1 MSTDKQLDKTLNIG
15 TEIRLAEGI
24 KKHVKIGTIALIRQ
38 VREDM
43 DGVAHKF
50 SFSIGRKK
58 WEATEDREA
67 VDWPKV
73 EETYKKAFNLVLVEE
88 ITEKEYEQIDQDGIA
103 ELDNLL
109 DRFLF

>member
-38 VREDM
+38 VREEM
-43 DGVAHKF
+43 DGVVHKF

-73 EETYKKAFNLVLVEE
+73 EDTYKKAFNLVLVEG
-88 ITEKEYEQIDQDGIA
+88 ITEEEYEQIDQDGIE

>member
-15 TEIRLAEGI
+15 TEIALAEGI

-38 VREDM
+38 VREEM
-43 DGVAHKF
+43 DGIAHKF
-50 SFSIGRKK
+50 SYSIGRKK

-67 VDWPKV
+67 VDWPKI
-73 EETYKKAFNLVLVEE
+73 EETYKKTFNLVLVEGL
-88 ITEKEYEQIDQDGIA
+88 TEKEYEQVDQNGID